1 MCLHLMEIRWH
12 GRGGQGV
19 WSGSAVLAYAAIKAG
34 KYAQS
39 FPQFGPERLG
49 GPVTAFNRIDDEPI
63 VERGPIYEPDIV
75 IVIDPSLLKPKY
87 VPSMI
92 EGLKTGGKFLA
103 NSDEE
108 PPSIR
113 SQLALPE
120 KFEIW
125 SVDATTIALEEIG
138 RASPNT
144 TMLGLLLAATNILP
158 LEYLEEGIK
167 WRWTGEVAQKNINA
181 MKRAMRE
188 ARVDH
193 AKEVVRV

>member
-108 PPSIR
+108 PSSIR